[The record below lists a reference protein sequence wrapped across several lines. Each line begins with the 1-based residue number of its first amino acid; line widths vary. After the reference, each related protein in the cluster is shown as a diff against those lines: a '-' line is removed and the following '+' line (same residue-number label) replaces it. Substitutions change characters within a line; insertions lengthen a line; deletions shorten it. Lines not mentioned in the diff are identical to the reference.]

1 MSIRKPTLS
10 EWFLAYQLRSIQRNH
25 VFNPIIL
32 EVDISVLESRYREV
46 NKEPRY
52 TAILIKAMALVA
64 KEHPIINRVW
74 FSRFW
79 GDRLLSLPYINI
91 NFPHYIEEDGRKYLI
106 ASIVPAADEKSVDEI
121 SEIIKK
127 SCQKR
132 LRETIIAK
140 HFRKNKNTFLMRLYL
155 RVIHFLAYSFP
166 GLYLRKGGGGLSV
179 SSLLNHAEDGFR
191 CTPFAWGPTA
201 MTVSSC
207 SVTDESDGR
216 RIMRIGLSWDHLT
229 GEGNEMVK
237 SVKTLS
243 KILQGHDQLALEQLI

>member
-25 VFNPIIL
+25 VFNPIYL
-32 EVDISVLESRYREV
+32 EVDISALETRYREA

-52 TAILIKAMALVA
+52 TSILIKAMALVA
-64 KEHPIINRVW
+64 KQHPIINRVW

-79 GDRLLSLPYINI
+79 GDRLLSLPYINV
-91 NFPHYIEEDGRKYLI
+91 NFPHYIEEDGRQYLI
-106 ASIVPAADEKSVDEI
+106 ASVVPAADEKTVDEI
-121 SEIIKK
+121 SDIIKK
-127 SCQKR
+127 SCQKS
-132 LRETIIAK
+132 LKETIIAK

-155 RVIHFLAYSFP
+155 RIIHFLAYSFP

-179 SSLLNHAEDGFR
+179 SSLLNHAEEGFR

-216 RIMRIGLSWDHLT
+216 RVMRIGLSWDHLT

-243 KILQGHDQLALEQLI
+243 KILQGQDQEALEQLI